1 MSRKGRKS
9 EVFSEMIVGLFMIT
23 VILLLA
29 YFTIVISG
37 VDLFKGDRKV
47 EIQVAFSDVGGLK
60 NQDNVMYRGTKVG
73 KVEEVMVAPS
83 GLVVIASI
91 DRNVVLRET
100 AKFSVA
106 NLSMLGGNY
115 LLLEEGEG
123 NIVPFSTLFH
133 GETPRDW
140 MRDVSGLAKNL
151 KELTEHPKIYSSIT
165 NIETVTIKADK
176 MMDEA
181 TGALKDVRQVIDN
194 FRDTTPI
201 STFSA
206 LISGA
211 L

>member
-91 DRNVVLRET
+91 DRNVVLRES
-100 AKFSVA
+100 ARFSVA

-123 NIVPFSTLFH
+123 NVVPFSSLFH

>member
-100 AKFSVA
+100 ARFSVA

-123 NIVPFSTLFH
+123 NVVPFSSLFH